1 MSINSMTGYGQ
12 GEAKND
18 DWTLSVEIKSVNH
31 RFKDIRFKMSSLLS
45 SLEID
50 FRNLLQEKFKRGSFD
65 IYINYK
71 RSEKKTKFDDIDP
84 SKVSKFLSIMK
95 PMISE
100 SGMEPS
106 VRPTDFLRSEFFKEA
121 DKSTNE
127 NMLILAKE
135 AFEKAL
141 ISLGESRSAEGEKL
155 LAILQKHQA
164 TYRDYYTDIAKSAD
178 MFQKNVE
185 DKLRK
190 RFSEFSSDLNID
202 EPRFLQ
208 EVVYY
213 LEKLDVHEEINR
225 IETHLGK
232 LTKVL
237 SEGGEVGR
245 QIDFL
250 MQELNRET
258 NTIGSKSNLSEISEK
273 VVQMKVQLEKIREQG
288 LNIE

>member
-1 MSINSMTGYGQ
+1 MAIYSMTGYGQ
-12 GEAKND
+12 GEASND

-31 RFKDIRFKMSSLLS
+31 RFKDIRFKMSSMLS

-50 FRNLLQEKFKRGSFD
+50 FRNLLQEQFKRGSFD
-65 IYINYK
+65 IYVNYK
-71 RSEKKTKFDDIDP
+71 RAEKKTKFDDIDP
-84 SKVSKFLSIMK
+84 EKVNKFLSIMQ
-95 PMISE
+95 PMLDK
-100 SGMEPS
+100 SGADS
-106 VRPTDFLRSEFFKEA
+106 VIRPTDFLRTEFYKDA
-121 DKSTNE
+121 DEEVNKS
-127 NMLILAKE
+127 MLTLARE

-141 ISLGESRSAEGEKL
+141 TSLAASRLAEGEKL
-155 LAILQKHQA
+155 LKILQNHQT
-164 TYRDYYTDIAKSAD
+164 TYRDYYTEITKVAD
-178 MFQKNVE
+178 TFQKNVE
-185 DKLRK
+185 EKLRK
-190 RFSEFSSDLNID
+190 RFSEFASELNVD

-225 IETHLGK
+225 IETHLEK
-232 LTKVL
+232 LTKIL
-237 SEGGEVGR
+237 SKGGEVGR

-258 NTIGSKSNLSEISEK
+258 NTIGSKSNVSEISEK